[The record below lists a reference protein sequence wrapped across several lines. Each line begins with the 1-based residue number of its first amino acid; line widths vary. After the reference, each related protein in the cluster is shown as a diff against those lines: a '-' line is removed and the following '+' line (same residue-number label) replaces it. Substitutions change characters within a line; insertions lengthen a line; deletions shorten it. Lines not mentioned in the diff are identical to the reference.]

1 MGLLL
6 AGEAWP
12 VSKWRTMNNL
22 LLLILCFLAGML
34 LRRFKRMP
42 DNAPATLNSFIIH
55 ISLPALALLYIHE
68 LHISGDI
75 LLVAVMPWLVFGMS
89 AGFFWLVGRWLNL
102 PRATTGALIL
112 VGGLGNTSFFGV
124 PMVEAFYG
132 KSGIATAI
140 IVDQLGSFFAL
151 SVLGITVA
159 GIYSSG
165 RPTAAEIAKRI
176 VLFPPFIALVISLL
190 LIPVEYADWF
200 TALLKRLG
208 DTLAPMA
215 LLSVGMQLRLGHIA
229 EHKRNLAIGLAFK
242 LVLAPLA
249 IYLLYVQLLGAHGQA
264 IQVTLFEAAMPP
276 MITAAIVA
284 TEHDLDPELANVM
297 VAVGIILS
305 FITLSGWW
313 FFWRAV

>member
-1 MGLLL
+1 
-6 AGEAWP
+6 
-12 VSKWRTMNNL
+12 MNNL
-22 LLLILCFLAGML
+22 LLLILCFLAGVL

-75 LLVAVMPWLVFGMS
+75 VLVAVMPWLVFGLS

-176 VLFPPFIALVISLL
+176 VLFPPFIALVVSLL

-305 FITLSGWW
+305 FFTLSAWW
-313 FFWRAV
+313 FLWRAV